1 MNELLHD
8 GPQWVSIKT
17 LLVSQHMDTG
27 HQQIKSVYIYLA
39 SLTWG
44 GRLLPLLGDIK
55 GEALLRCSMRQ
66 GARGGAVALCA
77 SVAAHGG
84 QRLTE

>member
-27 HQQIKSVYIYLA
+27 HHRIKSVYIYLA

-44 GRLLPLLGDIK
+44 GRLPPLLGDIK
-55 GEALLRCSMRQ
+55 AEALIQSILVHHPHLLIQHSFTLIFQ
-66 GARGGAVALCA
+66 L
-77 SVAAHGG
+77 SK
-84 QRLTE
+84 

>member
-27 HQQIKSVYIYLA
+27 HHRLKSVYIYLA
-39 SLTWG
+39 SLTQG
-44 GRLLPLLGDIK
+44 GLPILLGDIK
-55 GEALLRCSMRQ
+55 AEALLLYVYFSLSYNYLFNF
-66 GARGGAVALCA
+66 VLIF
-77 SVAAHGG
+77 
-84 QRLTE
+84 